1 MQDAIII
8 ALAIVGTC
16 LVIALAAVALFV
28 FRPNA
33 RRRRRHR
40 RHSKRPRIDL
50 FAPPREPPAES
61 DA

>member
-1 MQDAIII
+1 MEHMIISG
-8 ALAIVGTC
+8 LAIVGTC

-28 FRPNA
+28 FRPKA
-33 RRRRRHR
+33 RRRRHR

-50 FAPPREPPAES
+50 FAPPREPPTES

>member
-1 MQDAIII
+1 MQHMVMSG
-8 ALAIVGTC
+8 LAIVGTC
-16 LVIALAAVALFV
+16 VVIALATIAVFV
-28 FRPNA
+28 FRPKA

-50 FAPPREPPAES
+50 FEKPHGPPAEP